1 MPISKAAAGF
11 GSCLL
16 RACLLTC
23 VLIAPAAGTLRA
35 QAVACPPRV
44 ALVLSGGGAKGL
56 AHVGVLRVLDS
67 LNIRPDLVVGTSMGS
82 LVGAMYAGGLSGL
95 QIDSVMRRVPLGEV
109 FRQER
114 RRVVSRLA
122 GTVEPVAGLEPLLQW
137 ERHERSLALRGTV
150 VDEAAANALI
160 TRMVLRGNL
169 EAGGDF
175 DRMAIPF
182 RAIAT
187 DLRNRHTVVLGR
199 GDVAQAVRA
208 SAAIPGVFLPV
219 EIDDQPLI
227 DGGITQNVPVAPTRA
242 FGPRRIIVSDVSERP
257 AQKVQIGSAVA
268 VLDQL
273 FDLMLTQPDDSL
285 APGDIR
291 IHPATQ
297 RIGILDF
304 TSESRIRAIE
314 AGRIAAVQALAGF
327 PAPGD
332 TVACR
337 AAPARPAPDSATE
350 AEIAARLDAMQG
362 IGAYRAIW
370 LDPRWL
376 GDSLALAPVGEPTPA
391 GRISLGLGYSN
402 QNGGHAWAGIEN
414 LDLLGDRGRLRAL
427 LWIGDLRRV
436 LVTGLSGVRVRRP
449 PEARRGDRELL
460 PDPRTGRP
468 PWGEVPGI
476 AVRPTLVLHVQ
487 EEDLRHFDRAGNQ
500 TATTVFRDGLAFAGA
515 EVYTAGGLY
524 FAGGPV
530 AQLWD
535 GTDSTWAPP
544 PTGRSGFG
552 GLARLTWSMGP
563 LRATDEFAP
572 GDGLAAEALWLTSYR
587 RALVSASVPARLG
600 TLALRARV
608 SAGWGD
614 RLPAGQT
621 FVLGGRDGFPG
632 LYAGERR
639 GQRVASL
646 ALAVTRW
653 VEGPV
658 YARVEGAVGSVE
670 RGGPLVPVNGWGSGV
685 SVGGVV
691 ATPLGNVAL
700 SYGWNTFGRGAVL
713 VQLGE
718 P

>member
-1 MPISKAAAGF
+1 MPSPHALPALSFLCAFLAAAPVQ
-11 GSCLL
+11 
-16 RACLLTC
+16 AQE
-23 VLIAPAAGTLRA
+23 AP
-35 QAVACPPRV
+35 QPCSPRL

-82 LVGAMYAGGLSGL
+82 LVGAMYAGGLSGR

-122 GTVEPVAGLEPLLQW
+122 GTVEPVGGLEPLLVW

-150 VDEAAANALI
+150 VDEAAANALL
-160 TRMVLRGNL
+160 TRMVLRGNV

-175 DRMAIPF
+175 DHMTIPF

-187 DLRNRHTVVLGR
+187 DLRNRRTVVLGT
-199 GDVAQAVRA
+199 GDLAQAVRA
-208 SAAIPGVFLPV
+208 SAAIPGVFTPV
-219 EIDDQPLI
+219 ELHGQPLI
-227 DGGITQNVPVAPTRA
+227 DGGISQNVPVAPARA

-273 FDLMLTQPDDSL
+273 LDLMLTQPDDSL
-285 APGDIR
+285 APGDVRIR
-291 IHPATQ
+291 PATE

-304 TSESRIRAIE
+304 TSEARGRAMA
-314 AGRIAAVQALAGF
+314 AGRAAAVQALADF
-327 PAPGD
+327 PPATDTSACRPAP
-332 TVACR
+332 
-337 AAPARPAPDSATE
+337 PRPAPDSATE
-350 AEIAARLDAMQG
+350 AGIAQRLDAMQG
-362 IGAYRAIW
+362 IGAYQAIW
-370 LDPRWL
+370 LNPRWD
-376 GDSLALAPVGEPTPA
+376 GDSLVLAPVGEPTPG
-391 GRISLGLGYSN
+391 GRISLGLGYDN
-402 QNGGHAWAGIEN
+402 QHGGHAWAGIEN
-414 LDLLGDRGRLRAL
+414 LDVLGDRGRLRAL
-427 LWIGDLRRV
+427 LWVGDLRRV
-436 LVTGLSGVRVRRP
+436 LVAGISGVRVRRP
-449 PEARRGDRELL
+449 TLTGPGDHELL
-460 PDPRTGRP
+460 PDPRIGRP

-476 AVRPTLVLHVQ
+476 AVRPTLVLHAQ
-487 EEDLRHFDRAGNQ
+487 EEDLRHFDGAGHQ
-500 TATTVFRDGLAFAGA
+500 TATTLFRDGLAFAGA
-515 EVYTAGGLY
+515 EVYSAGGLY
-524 FAGGPV
+524 FAVGPL
-530 AQLWD
+530 AQIWN
-535 GTDSTWAPP
+535 GSDSTWSPP
-544 PTGRSGFG
+544 PAGRSGFG
-552 GLARLTWSMGP
+552 GLARLVWFMGP

-572 GDGLAAEALWLTSYR
+572 GDGLTAEALWLTRYR
-587 RALVSASVPARLG
+587 RALVTASVPARIG
-600 TLALRARV
+600 TLALRAQG

-653 VEGPV
+653 VEGPL

-670 RGGPLVPVNGWGSGV
+670 RGGPMLPVNGWGSGV

-691 ATPLGNVAL
+691 ATPLGNVGL